1 MSDRGMISG
10 EQSPVYMGPEHYQ
23 KYQAWCAAGC
33 PDVISIAPPKKTQY
47 VFPSDPVIDEAIE
60 EIQQEMRDWVNGN
73 AKARAVSA
81 DAPTISNVKGGSQ
94 SYIPVRFDL
103 LDANALFAAAGVLHE
118 GADKYGAGNWRLIPV
133 RDHLNH
139 LLTHVYAYLAGD
151 RSDDHLSHAL
161 CRATFA
167 LGVELDPEATP
178 EKDQT

>member
-1 MSDRGMISG
+1 MSDRGMVPSENVQYAFPKPPGITAD
-10 EQSPVYMGPEHYQ
+10 EVLLAEIHN
-23 KYQAWCAAGC
+23 QARK
-33 PDVISIAPPKKTQY
+33 I
-47 VFPSDPVIDEAIE
+47 
-60 EIQQEMRDWVNGN
+60 QEMREVLEEKTLLDDSIS
-73 AKARAVSA
+73 RIVSPE
-81 DAPTISNVKGGSQ
+81 APTISNVKGGSQ